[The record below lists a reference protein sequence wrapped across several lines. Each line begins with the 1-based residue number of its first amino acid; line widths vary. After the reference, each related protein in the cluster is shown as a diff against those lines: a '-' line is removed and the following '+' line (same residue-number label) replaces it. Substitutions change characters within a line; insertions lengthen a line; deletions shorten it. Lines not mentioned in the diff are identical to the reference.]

1 MPLDRATFCRFTV
14 ARSCIAGFDKLTN
27 RHAAR
32 HILHNLGNRVGRCGS
47 PNMMFEYLPSVR
59 TASVS
64 NSHEGFFAA
73 STAVTAFTVT
83 VMTGMAAI

>member
-1 MPLDRATFCRFTV
+1 
-14 ARSCIAGFDKLTN
+14 
-27 RHAAR
+27 
-32 HILHNLGNRVGRCGS
+32 
-47 PNMMFEYLPSVR
+47 MMFEYLPSVR

-83 VMTGMAAI
+83 VMTGMAAR